1 MKMTKKTTKRAL
13 VSSLVMI
20 ALCFTMLVGTTFAWF
35 TDSASSTGNVIT
47 TGTLDVK
54 LTQKDANGNYTE
66 VTGPVFDNVLWEPN
80 ATYVEYFRIENAGSL
95 ALKFGVALN
104 VTAVTKNLN
113 EVLEYAVVDG
123 TSLTSWTSGTAVAN
137 GNNVTSIDGI
147 TLAPQATYD
156 FALAVHMDH
165 NAGNTYQDASITFDV
180 NVMATQATYE
190 SDSFDNQYDAGADAP
205 VVSTAADLAAALAN
219 GGEVALGADV
229 TFSEIVT
236 VAADTVIYGN
246 GNTLSSTAGR
256 AINVDGDATVTIKD
270 LTIECTGERAINVI
284 NGAANVTLEN
294 VTATAS
300 NYAVMVATSAA
311 GANVTVNNCDL
322 TGLNVVN
329 IAAPNATVNVNNCSL
344 VCNDNSAVE
353 SYAAV
358 CTYPTAE
365 NTTIVVTGCDIEVTG
380 DSMKAF
386 NSCTT
391 ATITIA
397 DSTEEI
403 LSAVAYIDYHNGYSY
418 AFTNIAKAINKAVDG
433 DVITLLAD
441 ATIDTTTFNKTVT
454 IDANGFNLTVD
465 GTAQTGTVTVVG
477 TGA

>member
-1 MKMTKKTTKRAL
+1 MKMTKKSKKRAL
-13 VSSLVMI
+13 ISSLVIMAI
-20 ALCFTMLVGTTFAWF
+20 CFTMLIGSTFAWF

-66 VTGPVFDNVLWEPN
+66 VNGPVFDNVLWEPN
-80 ATYVEYFRIENAGSL
+80 ATYVEYFRIENAGTL
-95 ALKFGVALN
+95 ALKLGVALN
-104 VTAVTKNLN
+104 VTDVTNNLN
-113 EVLEYAVVDG
+113 EVLEYAVVEGDNV
-123 TSLTSWTSGTAVAN
+123 TAWTSGTAVAV
-137 GNNVTSIDGI
+137 GKNVTTIDGL

-156 FALAVHMDH
+156 FALVVHMDH

-180 NVMATQATYE
+180 NVAATQATYE
-190 SDSFDNQYDAGADAP
+190 SDSFDDQYDAGADAP
-205 VVSTAADLAAALAN
+205 VVNTAADLVAALAN

-246 GNTLSSTAGR
+246 GKTLTSTAGR

-284 NGAANVTLEN
+284 NGAANVTIEN
-294 VTATAS
+294 VTATAA

-358 CTYPTAE
+358 CTYPTAA
-365 NTTIVVTGCDIEVTG
+365 NTTIVVAGCDIEVTG

-386 NSCTT
+386 NSCAT

-397 DSTEEI
+397 GSTEEI
-403 LSAVAYIDYHNGYSY
+403 LSAVAYIDYHTGYSY
-418 AFTNIAKAINKAVDG
+418 AFTTIAKAINKAVDG
-433 DVITLLAD
+433 DVITVLAD
-441 ATIDTTTFNKTVT
+441 TVIDTTTFNKTVT
-454 IDANGFNLTVD
+454 IDTNGYNVTVD
-465 GTAQTGTVTVVG
+465 GVAQTGTITVVG